1 MKLQNHLTA
10 VFLPAEE
17 GGFVAYIPEM
27 PGVASQ
33 GETLEE
39 AQENLMDALELTLEV
54 RREALSTLAP
64 VKQEALYLQMRA
76 A

>member
-1 MKLQNHLTA
+1 MRLANHLTA
-10 VFLPAEE
+10 VFEPAEE

-33 GETLEE
+33 GETMDE
-39 AQENLMDALELTLEV
+39 ARENLLDALELVLEV
-54 RREALSTLAP
+54 RREQAGIGSKPAHN
-64 VKQEALYLQMRA
+64 ESLYLSEA